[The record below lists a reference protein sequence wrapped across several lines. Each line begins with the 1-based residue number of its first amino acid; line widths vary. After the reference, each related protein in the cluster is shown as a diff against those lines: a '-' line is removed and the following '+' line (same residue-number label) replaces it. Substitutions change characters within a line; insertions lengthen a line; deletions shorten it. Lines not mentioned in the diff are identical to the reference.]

1 MNGLSDRHPVLCWR
15 KSRPGCLCAVHE
27 LWHCTWQPR
36 VGASPHTEE
45 SGNCFHQCPYHSS
58 TASITHSSQGP
69 SLILACFGCQ
79 GA

>member
-1 MNGLSDRHPVLCWR
+1 MASLMDTPSSAGGSPGQGAFVQCMNCGTV
-15 KSRPGCLCAVHE
+15 
-27 LWHCTWQPR
+27 TWQPR
-36 VGASPHTEE
+36 VGASPHTEG
-45 SGNCFHQCPYHSS
+45 SGNCLHQCPHHSP